1 MAQIRLSKLIKQYNI
16 GLGTLVDFLVQ
27 KGYPIEFNPNWKVD
41 ASVLPLLEER
51 FGRDVALK
59 EAAKKVEVRLS
70 DILDMPSKIKIKK
83 PGNSKPGLTGELLA
97 MTVEYIDGRG
107 RVFAKN
113 VKSGIKG
120 ILFPKYI
127 TYREERIPQDI
138 AARLIKD
145 NLKEG
150 RHYLF
155 TVISHDVEGGTVQ
168 LSFDFSQK
176 EFNLQQPKSLAEGQS
191 YRALIVDSTPNYHIV
206 RIPSHSLLGI
216 VPKEQINEGDI
227 ASDGSITLEFR
238 DTFVNPFRLHTF
250 TKPVALSN
258 SLHSEDRAQTPD
270 SFLAPSELEVI
281 SPENFELI
289 RIFLEKH
296 TDMTRQLVD
305 TLPGAELYCRV
316 PDDSPLTVHLQM
328 HPDSFQGKVFWL
340 VLREKNGPELFLF
353 NEEKPAL
360 TLIVKP
366 LDEKEFFISGFDS
379 EDRAESRRVITYNNR
394 NACLK
399 ISSKQLHFLS
409 RYGNIPMEYSAT
421 ETLDYIRQSQD
432 INKNLL
438 PELKESIR
446 KRTMES
452 ARDYTTLREY
462 LKYQKEK
469 ELGSSL
475 SVVHVPPERIHY
487 STNTFSS
494 SPMLRLDLTPDELDS
509 LLDENSIESEER
521 IHVSIL
527 EGDKELAVGV
537 LECEVDSV
545 HLGFEYSNVNTTR
558 FKSLGINLS
567 RRASV
572 KHLDVQINALS
583 SFVRGSDTYQDLLN
597 RRLETPDI
605 SPYENMSFNNPC
617 FNTDTLEGNNQ
628 TVAVRKALGNK
639 NIVLIQGPPGTGKTT
654 IIVEI
659 IEQLAAQGKRVL
671 VCSQAHAAVKNIYDR
686 LDHSKLNILRLDD
699 QDGKKIQ
706 LKTIN
711 TDNFTTFLQNNA
723 KVVSLLASGETGRE
737 AFSSLIDSFDYPD
750 DEAGRNYRSSH
761 WHLYEYRENLEGA
774 DLKKLE
780 ESILRQ
786 AAESEDFSRDMTL
799 AQLYREKDVIMGT
812 CIGVGMDHIIRKY
825 NIGKFDTVI
834 IDEAAKANLAET
846 LVPMN
851 LGERFV
857 LVGDHRQLPPFID
870 REDIREFTLSQ
881 SLDEEEDKGEGDFR
895 EVVKSLSNSMFADFW
910 EHPNF
915 PEENKVSLNYQ
926 FRMCPEIGNYISELF
941 YSGALHS
948 APGTARQK
956 AQVEGFPDAVTFVDT
971 TTKVYSADK
980 DPSEREGIDG
990 SVFNPREIADIKE
1003 FVLPRL
1009 EKALEEDPS
1018 LKVGIITAYKAQYH
1032 RLSAALSGT
1041 SFHTCVHT
1049 IDSIQ
1054 GSEFDIVVFSFVRSF
1069 NRSAGKTVGFLD
1081 DLRRLNVSL
1090 SRAKK
1095 KLILVG
1101 NLHTLQN
1108 ERAHT
1113 RFSMGDVTPLEV
1125 FRKISRNVTRFSE
1138 GDPIE
1143 KFRKTAPFPGQVFEG
1158 CSWEPTKS
1166 PRTLL
1171 VRIPIG
1177 DWVFLRNIPAPRF
1190 QMPADGEPIELVY
1203 TGDDN
1208 AGRPLFSI
1216 DCFRR
1221 FKSAHPVGESL
1232 PCTVVDIP
1240 NLQNDTESEITVF
1253 CEDIRG
1259 KLHNSSSFLRHI
1271 DFHIGDT
1278 LNLSI
1283 RSFDDITHS
1292 ISFQMDETPAQY
1304 IQRKK
1309 GLAFFKATVL
1319 KDDRP
1324 PLLWLQFGKDSIAV
1338 ESYPLW
1344 FSVLPN
1350 KEYDL
1355 VKLPRGFYTIHKHYF
1370 EEFHTK
1376 HPEGETLLGIP
1387 FFASREKY
1395 FIDID
1400 GVVCQLDRN
1409 LLMGRKLIF
1418 GKQYRLRIALYDTI
1432 KHIIELETA

>member
-1 MAQIRLSKLIKQYNI
+1 MAQIRLNKLIKQYNI

-27 KGYPIEFNPNWKVD
+27 KGYSVEYNPNGRVD
-41 ASVLPLLEER
+41 SSALALLEER
-51 FGRDVALK
+51 FGGDVALK
-59 EAAKKVEVRLS
+59 EAAEKVDARLS
-70 DILDMPSKIKIKK
+70 EILTTASDVKIKK
-83 PGNSKPGLTGELLA
+83 PGDSKQDLTEEFVAL
-97 MTVEYIDGRG
+97 TVEHIDGRG

-113 VKSGIKG
+113 VKYGING
-120 ILFPKYI
+120 ILFPKNI
-127 TYREERIPQDI
+127 TFQDERLPQDT
-138 AARLIKD
+138 AARFIKD

-150 RHYLF
+150 RYYLF
-155 TVISHDVEGGTVQ
+155 TVISHDVESGSVQ
-168 LSFDFSQK
+168 LSLDLSQK
-176 EFNLQQPKSLAEGQS
+176 EFHLEKPKSVVEGKS
-191 YRALIVDSTPNYHIV
+191 YKARIVDTTPNYHIV
-206 RIPSHSLLGI
+206 QISSYALLGI
-216 VPKEQINEGDI
+216 VPRDHVCEGDL
-227 ASDGSITLEFR
+227 ASDGTITLELRESFN
-238 DTFVNPFRLHTF
+238 NPFRLHTF
-250 TKPVALSN
+250 TNPVVLSD
-258 SLHSEDRAQTPD
+258 SLKSAEKAQTTD
-270 SFLAPSELEVI
+270 SFLSPNELEVI
-281 SPENFELI
+281 SPEDLELI

-296 TDMTRQLVD
+296 PDMTRQQVD

-316 PDDSPLTVHLQM
+316 PDDSPLTVYLRM
-328 HPDSFQGKVFWL
+328 HPDSFQDKVFWL

-409 RYGNIPMEYSAT
+409 RYGNIPMEYSAA

-438 PELKESIR
+438 PELKKSIK
-446 KRTMES
+446 KRTLEN

-462 LKYQKEK
+462 LIYQKDK
-469 ELGSSL
+469 VLDRSL

-494 SPMLRLDLTPDELDS
+494 SPMLRLDLTPDELDC
-509 LLDENSIESEER
+509 LLEENSTETEDR
-521 IHVSIL
+521 IHVRIL

-537 LECEVDSV
+537 LECEADSV

-597 RRLETPDI
+597 HRLETPDT

-617 FNTDTLEGNNQ
+617 FNSDTLEGNNQ

-686 LDHSKLNILRLDD
+686 LDHSKINILRLDD
-699 QDGKKIQ
+699 QEGKKLQ
-706 LKTIN
+706 LQTIN
-711 TDNFTTFLQNNA
+711 ADNFTTFLQNNA
-723 KVVSLLASGETGRE
+723 KVVSLLASGETHRE
-737 AFSSLIDSFDYPD
+737 VFLSLIDSFDYPD
-750 DEAGRNYRSSH
+750 DETGKNYRSSH
-761 WHLYEYRENLEGA
+761 WHLYEYRENLEGV
-774 DLKKLE
+774 DLKELE
-780 ESILRQ
+780 KSILRQ
-786 AAESEDFSRDMTL
+786 AIESEDFSRNMVL

-881 SLDEEEDKGEGDFR
+881 NTDEADDKDKRNFKD
-895 EVVKSLSNSMFADFW
+895 VLASISNSMFADFW

-926 FRMCPEIGNYISELF
+926 FRMCPEIGKYISELF
-941 YSGALHS
+941 YSGALFS
-948 APGTARQK
+948 APGTARLK
-956 AQVEGFPDAVTFVDT
+956 AQVEGFPDAVTFIDT
-971 TTKVYSADK
+971 TTSAYSPDR
-980 DPSEREGIDG
+980 DPSELEGIDG
-990 SVFNPREIADIKE
+990 SIFNPREIAEIKE
-1003 FVLPRL
+1003 FIIPRL
-1009 EKALEEDPS
+1009 EKTIEEDPS

-1041 SFHTCVHT
+1041 SFRTCVHT

-1069 NRSAGKTVGFLD
+1069 QKSAGKTVGFLD

-1108 ERAHT
+1108 ERAHS
-1113 RFSMGDVTPLEV
+1113 RFIQGDITPLDV
-1125 FRKISRNVTRFSE
+1125 FLKISRNITRFSE

-1143 KFRKTAPFPGQVFEG
+1143 KFRKMAPTPGQIFEG
-1158 CSWEPTKS
+1158 CTWEPTKS
-1166 PRTLL
+1166 TRTLL
-1171 VRIPIG
+1171 VRIPVG
-1177 DWVFLRNIPAPRF
+1177 DWVFSRNVPAPRF
-1190 QMPADGEPIELVY
+1190 QMPAEGEPIDLVY

-1216 DCFRR
+1216 DFFRR
-1221 FKSAHPVGESL
+1221 FKAAHDVGESL
-1232 PCTVVDIP
+1232 PCTVAFVPDPIKV
-1240 NLQNDTESEITVF
+1240 TESEISVF

-1259 KLHNSSSFLRHI
+1259 KLYDSASYSRHI
-1271 DFHIGDT
+1271 VFHIADT

-1283 RSFDDITHS
+1283 RSFDDTTHS
-1292 ISFQMDETPAQY
+1292 ISFQMEETPAQY
-1304 IQRKK
+1304 IRGKK
-1309 GLAFFKATVL
+1309 GLSFFKATIL

-1324 PLLWLQFGKDSIAV
+1324 PLLWLQVGKDSITV
-1338 ESYPLW
+1338 ENYRLW
-1344 FSVLPN
+1344 FAVLPN
-1350 KEYDL
+1350 KEYDF
-1355 VKLPRGFYTIHKHYF
+1355 VKHPDGAYTIHKHHF
-1370 EEFHTK
+1370 EDFHAK
-1376 HPEGETLLGIP
+1376 HPEGEILFGIP
-1387 FFASREKY
+1387 FYASKEKY
-1395 FIDID
+1395 FIEVD
-1400 GVVCQLDRN
+1400 GVVGQLDRGM
-1409 LLMGRKLIF
+1409 LKGRKLFF
-1418 GKQYRLRIALYDTI
+1418 GKRYSLRIARYDR
-1432 KHIIELETA
+1432 HIIELETV